1 MKKNPRKRPATFQDV
16 KRAAQEGS
24 DRGVKLALAICLM
37 VMLDDFNF
45 TNDQIVYAYE
55 RMTKLSGEVAEK
67 RVSVNDLIQTL
78 YEEYAIDLR

>member
-1 MKKNPRKRPATFQDV
+1 MKQNPRKRPATFQDV

-24 DRGVKLALAICLM
+24 NRGVKLALAICLM